1 MADESAA
8 EFDVPDENEVRYRLK
23 CKAMHEAV
31 KKVESILGVYVEKTK
46 FDDAVW
52 LYKTKELAELPGWNE
67 DRERARLGIGIHFN
81 SDGGT
86 YVPDAFAPD
95 VKDDPWTCE
104 PAPWK
109 AAVLAELQ
117 VLLTLDQTE
126 QEYFNYAISVFGG
139 EVLHPAV
146 LADIR

>member
-1 MADESAA
+1 MADGNSTK
-8 EFDVPDENEVRYRLK
+8 YRQK
-23 CKAMHEAV
+23 CMAMHEAV

-52 LYKTKELAELPGWNE
+52 LYRTKELAGAGGWNA
-67 DRERARLGIGIHFN
+67 DHERARLGIGIHFN

-86 YVPDAFAPD
+86 YVPDAVAPD
-95 VKDDPWTCE
+95 VKDDPWSCE

-109 AAVLAELQ
+109 AAVLEELR
-117 VLLTLDQTE
+117 LLLPLDSTE
-126 QEYFNYAISVFGG
+126 QEYFDYAISVFGG